1 MSEMYKLRSIE
12 RVKERRIALGLS
24 YQRLADKTGMSKSTL
39 QRYEAG
45 TIKNL
50 PADKLGVL
58 AAALETTPAYL
69 MGWDESDNKPPINE
83 EQQKIKED
91 FLRLI
96 KKRSTLLEYC
106 GINID
111 KLSETEIENLA
122 EDILTQMTLVSYK
135 YKR

>member
-135 YKR
+135 YKK

>member
-83 EQQKIKED
+83 EHEKIKEG

-96 KKRSTLLEYC
+96 KKRSALLEYC
-106 GINID
+106 GINVD
-111 KLSETEIENLA
+111 KLSEAEMENLA

>member
-69 MGWDESDNKPPINE
+69 MGWDESDNSPPINE

-91 FLRLI
+91 FLRII

-106 GINID
+106 GINVD